1 MGIQNKDVKNTMEM
15 TRLEFVEKLKTTK
28 RMVYPIG
35 SVEQHGPH
43 LPLGTDFMS
52 AVGFGEELARKM
64 DCFLAVACP
73 YGVTP
78 YQTPWPGTVTL
89 TTQTMVTLLLEVWG
103 EYYRN
108 GIREMV
114 CVVGHEGDLLPT
126 KYAAD
131 EAQRMYPDMRFI
143 ITEPDYNVHMCFP
156 DIQRHHA
163 NHQEALQVMFYDW
176 DYKVDTS
183 LCDNISDT
191 QVAHD
196 EHERYRRGDIY
207 PVMRDFR
214 EVCPSGYYGV
224 MGQFSVKEAKHI
236 LDVTTDDVIKFVNEF
251 FEHNKS
257 AFAMGDPGNKAVI
270 EKEEGRIDSATHN
283 SGIRWN
289 ASEHD
294 L

>member
-1 MGIQNKDVKNTMEM
+1 MSIQNKVVKNTMEM
-15 TRLEFVEKLKTTK
+15 TRLEFAEKLKKTQ

-52 AVGFGEELARKM
+52 SVGFGRELARKM

-73 YGVTP
+73 FGVTP

-89 TTQTMVTLLLEVWG
+89 TQETMVTLLLEVFG

-114 CVVGHEGDLLPT
+114 LVIGHEGDILPS
-126 KYAAD
+126 KVAAD
-131 EAQRMYPDMRFI
+131 EAQRKFPGMRFI
-143 ITEPDYNVHMCFP
+143 LTEPYRNVHNCFP
-156 DIQRHHA
+156 EFEMHHA
-163 NHQEALQVMFYDW
+163 NHQEALQVMFYDM
-176 DYKVDTS
+176 DYKVDTT
-183 LCDNISDT
+183 LCDNPSDVQT
-191 QVAHD
+191 AHD
-196 EHERYRRGDIY
+196 EHERYRRNDVY

-224 MGQFSVKEAKHI
+224 MGQPTVEEAKHM
-236 LDVTTDDVIKFVNEF
+236 LDVTTDDVIAFIEDF

-257 AFAMGDPGNKAVI
+257 AFAMGTEANQVVI
-270 EKEEGRIDSATHN
+270 EKEHGRIDSGVEN
-283 SGIRWN
+283 
-289 ASEHD
+289 
-294 L
+294 